1 MTDFQKLIDEAVDVR
16 TDEGAVDDTLVQL
29 RKHFASTMDILLDRR
44 FDAVCQQYMRLTH
57 DKGLLALGQEL
68 SAVGLALFD
77 LDGEDIH
84 LLTILPENECE
95 AFEAFCKGQNQ
106 AFTLLRQSKRQWGEP
121 AIPRQVEKVMPCDE
135 YRLEDDTAYDYFFN
149 SLAGNYAAGEW
160 KPSGSEKWMSG
171 CFADLRYRP
180 PRVVRSRSYAGLCTL
195 SYSAKL
201 EVYAVS
207 RASASK
213 IGRIMVGKNPS
224 ALNFF
229 EPSQIGYDDAPQSS
243 YWVGSSLWVAD
254 PCNVTHIELTEK
266 GTCKS
271 VDNVVLPKDGWA
283 QSYHAGIVSDGLGR
297 VYFSNEWYQ
306 GTIYRWE
313 AGKVVEH
320 SFKLSGYDHLS
331 DAVPVPGTSHIYMI
345 HCVSG
350 RGRIDPCLLDLDMNT
365 GRCRVAALPGIGEDV
380 RCRWL
385 TRDWLLLQA
394 HGESR
399 AYDSAQLINMTT
411 REVLRIKP
419 GMFGEDRFQHLG
431 ILPDGT
437 VVIVVRRHL
446 VGPVFLYPKDFW
458 SFLRESGKKRQLEPW
473 RDYQEC
479 YPNIPFVLPNRSS
492 VKATSNEEGKECV
505 ISADWL
511 IRSGFETLS
520 DSDRVVLLK
529 RVAARFGLDFLGLET
544 FERWG
549 QRCITGRFRKDGCEF
564 VFVPGDTVTL
574 GWDRFAV
581 GLDHD
586 SRAELEYLFQEW
598 ETEQNPEEMIRE
610 SMAPV
615 RQVAIAPMLVG
626 RELEE
631 LCWEPVAMTDPRL
644 TAHPEWLKKFREF
657 AWSDLDSL
665 TLHKSTRIERTE
677 KGFRICIYNRTDY
690 KELRARL
697 VKQGLS
703 LPTADEWAYL
713 CGGGGRTLFPWGD
726 GMDYSLHL
734 HHFESLEDEDK
745 PFDLEEPNFFG
756 LSIAYDP
763 YKREVVEAETLTTCG
778 GDGGRNI
785 CGGLGPLLA
794 YLPCSPHAKPNKHV
808 SDELNGDFD
817 FYRPIIRLNVNDLSA
832 SKTDDASKAWSAK
845 YEAIKNKLVST
856 VDYEKYFTPV
866 DSVHQNMALLAF
878 GDIDC
883 PTGRLVACD
892 PCTAMENAKPF
903 IQSIPAGRYPLTMAV
918 SVSRN
923 LGSYYVCAKL
933 SVSETKP
940 VRYELGMFGGENLD
954 ALLKDDDFFGFSVD
968 AGMATLTDE
977 HTQKAFI
984 SYWKKREAEEEGIDP
999 YNDLFADLLE
1009 ENAGQYPQYQS
1020 SDGDWCAWT
1029 VPETNCRLVVFTS
1042 GLGDGVYPT
1051 YFGYDANGQVCG
1063 VYVPFIDLD
1072 QL

>member
-1 MTDFQKLIDEAVDVR
+1 M
-16 TDEGAVDDTLVQL
+16 
-29 RKHFASTMDILLDRR
+29 
-44 FDAVCQQYMRLTH
+44 
-57 DKGLLALGQEL
+57 
-68 SAVGLALFD
+68 
-77 LDGEDIH
+77 
-84 LLTILPENECE
+84 
-95 AFEAFCKGQNQ
+95 
-106 AFTLLRQSKRQWGEP
+106 
-121 AIPRQVEKVMPCDE
+121 
-135 YRLEDDTAYDYFFN
+135 
-149 SLAGNYAAGEW
+149 
-160 KPSGSEKWMSG
+160 
-171 CFADLRYRP
+171 
-180 PRVVRSRSYAGLCTL
+180 
-195 SYSAKL
+195 
-201 EVYAVS
+201 
-207 RASASK
+207 
-213 IGRIMVGKNPS
+213 
-224 ALNFF
+224 
-229 EPSQIGYDDAPQSS
+229 
-243 YWVGSSLWVAD
+243 
-254 PCNVTHIELTEK
+254 
-266 GTCKS
+266 
-271 VDNVVLPKDGWA
+271 VLPKDGWAQSYHAGIVSDGLGRVYFSNEWYQGTIYRWEAGKVVEHSFKLSKDGWA

-431 ILPDGT
+431 ILLDGT

-458 SFLRESGKKRQLEPW
+458 GFLRESSKKRQLEPW
-473 RDYQEC
+473 RDCQER

-492 VKATSNEEGKECV
+492 VKASSDEEGKESV

-511 IRSGFETLS
+511 TRSGFETLS
-520 DSDRVVLLK
+520 DSDRVVLME
-529 RVAARFGLDFLGLET
+529 RVAARFGFDFLGLET
-544 FERWG
+544 FKRWG
-549 QRCITGRFRKDGCEF
+549 QRCITGRFRKDGREF

-574 GWDRFAV
+574 GWDCFAV
-581 GLDHD
+581 GLDQD

-598 ETEQNPEEMIRE
+598 ETEQDPEEMIRE

-734 HHFESLEDEDK
+734 HHFESLEDEDKPFDLEEPNFFGLSIAYDPYKREVVEAETLTTCGGDGGRNICGEDEDK

-923 LGSYYVCAKL
+923 LGGDIDCPTGRLVACDPCTAMENAKPFIQSIPAGRYPLTMAVSVSRNLGSYYVCAKL

-940 VRYELGMFGGENLD
+940 VRYELGMCGGENLD